1 MSGDKPRS
9 SFLQEA
15 MRIRSYRMNKI
26 STIVMAIVF
35 SIAGSLFAADTTGV
49 VYKVF
54 TPTGAGKSVLVK
66 SGDKQLKYFV
76 VEKGVSFGFNVT
88 GPIKVK
94 IMTRAEFKPGL
105 KDLNYEIQTW
115 EANHLVKG
123 RKAKTTPSA
132 LSLGSLN
139 IGLARD
145 MIIEVPEGTHSY
157 RLWITSDKTDRYYV
171 RFYQTG
177 AAAATEPDYSQPSQ
191 FKQQVTLVS
200 GNNLQAYY
208 LVDATGGVTLTVS
221 GPSYLQIFCRANYD
235 HDMKGRAKYTLGMY
249 EEGREITQFSGVVS
263 MSSKVQFKE
272 LSELIPS
279 TLNTYSYN
287 VPAGKHIYQ
296 FKKLE
301 SASPNLALRFRVA
314 KSSGLG
320 LTQ

>member
-9 SFLQEA
+9 SFLQEVV
-15 MRIRSYRMNKI
+15 RIRSYRMNKI
-26 STIVMAIVF
+26 GTIVMAIVLL
-35 SIAGSLFAADTTGV
+35 IAGNSFAADTTGV

-66 SGDKQLKYFV
+66 SGDKQLKYFA

-88 GPIKVK
+88 GPTKVK
-94 IMTRAEFKPGL
+94 IMTRAEFKPGI
-105 KDLNYEIQTW
+105 KELNYEIQTW
-115 EANHLVKG
+115 EANHLIKG
-123 RKAKTTPSA
+123 RKATTTPSA
-132 LSLGSLN
+132 LSVGGLN

-145 MIIEVPEGTHSY
+145 MIIDVPEGMHSY

-171 RFYQTG
+171 RFYQIG
-177 AAAATEPDYSQPSQ
+177 AVSETEPDYIQPTQ

-208 LVDATGGVTLTVS
+208 LVDATGGVSLTVT
-221 GPSYLQIFCRANYD
+221 GPMSLEIFCRANYD
-235 HDMKGRAKYTLGMY
+235 HDMKGRAKYTLGMS

-263 MSSKVQFKE
+263 MSSKAQFKE

-279 TLNTYSYN
+279 TLNTYTYS

-314 KSSGLG
+314 KSSNPGSV
-320 LTQ
+320 Q